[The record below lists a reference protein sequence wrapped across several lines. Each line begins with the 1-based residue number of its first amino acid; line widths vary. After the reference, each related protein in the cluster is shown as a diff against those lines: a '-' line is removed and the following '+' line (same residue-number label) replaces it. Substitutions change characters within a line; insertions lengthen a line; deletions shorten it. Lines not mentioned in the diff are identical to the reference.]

1 MDGGAEAY
9 ERFIMGDDYGLEQ
22 VIEMYKDKTI
32 DFQG

>member
-1 MDGGAEAY
+1 MDSGAEAY
-9 ERFIMGDDYGLEQ
+9 RRFLMCDDYGLEQ